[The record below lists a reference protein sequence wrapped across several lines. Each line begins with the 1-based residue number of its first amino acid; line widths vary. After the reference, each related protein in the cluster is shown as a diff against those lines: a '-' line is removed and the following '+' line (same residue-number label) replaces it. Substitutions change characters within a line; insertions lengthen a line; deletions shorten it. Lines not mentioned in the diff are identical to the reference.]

1 MARSHIT
8 ISINAMIGAGLL
20 TPLAIK
26 NYPVRIHAYIAY
38 PGEKYQDRQN
48 YPGVDFRIDKKTTI
62 FRLVPLWCIGSFLSV
77 DQGDSC
83 TSIKI
88 LWKY

>member
-1 MARSHIT
+1 
-8 ISINAMIGAGLL
+8 MIGARLL

-48 YPGVDFRIDKKTTI
+48 YPGVDFRIDKKNDN
-62 FRLVPLWCIGSFLSV
+62 FSPCPPLVHRKFFNGLSR
-77 DQGDSC
+77 
-83 TSIKI
+83 
-88 LWKY
+88 